1 MSEIFANIALYFEKT
16 FNIITLNT
24 IYLMKKFTSLMLF
37 LLMAVVAN
45 AATPI
50 LGTNVATAER
60 MYQFVKSKNSSFDRE
75 IAEQFIAVSAR
86 YGLRGD
92 IALCQSIIETGW
104 FKYTG
109 GTAVTPDDHNYCG
122 LGVTTL
128 GQKGCQF
135 STVEEGVTAQVQH
148 LYAYACNKALPA
160 GETLVDP
167 RFKYVTRGIAPNWED
182 LSGRWAASTTY
193 GSKIIAMYNDLMA
206 FNVSGETTTPS
217 LKASNT
223 SVSLTGTQGGT
234 APSTTVTITGANLTN
249 DITYSSSSSAFTV
262 TTSGWNSRTGGTMKI
277 SLNTALSA
285 GTYSGYIAVQSGTTR
300 IQINCTGTISSS
312 SEPAPGTPSLKAST
326 TSLSFTAQKGAAA
339 PSSTVTIT
347 GANLSNTIAYNSSSS
362 AFKVSTSNWDSYTGG
377 TMTISLD
384 TSKEPGTYSGYV
396 AVQSGTNRIEI
407 NCTGTITEA
416 STPEP
421 TPGTPSLTASTTSL
435 SFTAQKGAAAPSS
448 TVTITGANLTSDIVY
463 NSSSS
468 AFKVA
473 TSGWNSRTGGTMT
486 ISLDTSKEAGSYS
499 GYVAVQS
506 GSTRIEINCTGTI
519 TASGST
525 ETPSTVTIPTTFTN
539 DWCYSAA
546 NGTSA
551 SWMNPANDYTRNM
564 ALKGDNLYVVQRDP
578 DNATGY
584 IRIVNANTG
593 AMKGSLPS
601 TGITSEAYQYAS
613 VANMGGTIVA
623 CNLAYG
629 ATSALKVYSWS
640 GDAATPSVVL
650 ETTNHGA
657 RSGDLMSASG
667 TINNGKLYFT
677 SNTGYEGKV
686 YVYTVTNGVAN
697 PTPSVITLKDAS
709 GAAFNYGGSF
719 AVIEIRAN
727 EDGTFWA
734 TGKNGA
740 PALFNASGTLIR
752 ELNTAALDG
761 NNYGTSYAP
770 FTYGKFKLAA
780 AVTYKTTVQQG
791 YLNLIN
797 VTDGEASATKLNS
810 YPVLGVSGV
819 SNGTFVTT
827 ALAKVDGSKIHLW
840 TLIPKQGVAKYT
852 ATCEGVGVESIVAD
866 DDASIVIADNKV
878 AVNGAEVEAISIYSL
893 TGVKVAE
900 ENANEIATDDLKKG
914 IYVVVAITTEGEI
927 LSEKVYIN

>member
-1 MSEIFANIALYFEKT
+1 
-16 FNIITLNT
+16 
-24 IYLMKKFTSLMLF
+24 MKKFTSLMLF
-37 LLMAVVAN
+37 LIAAVVAN

-50 LGTNVATAER
+50 LGTNVATVER

-75 IAEQFIAVSAR
+75 IAEQFMAVSPI

-122 LGVTTL
+122 LGVTVL

-135 STVEEGVTAQVQH
+135 STVKEGVTAQIQH
-148 LYAYACNKALPA
+148 LYAYACTKSIPA

-182 LSGRWAASTTY
+182 LSGRWATASDY
-193 GSKIIAMYNDLMA
+193 GTKIMNMYKDMMA
-206 FNVSGETTTPS
+206 FNVSGEETPSTS
-217 LKASNT
+217 LKASTT
-223 SVSLTGTQGGT
+223 SVSLTGVQGGT
-234 APSTTVTITGANLTN
+234 APSTTVTITGTNLTS
-249 DITYSSSSSAFTV
+249 DINFSSSSSAFTV
-262 TTSGWNSRTGGTMKI
+262 TTSGWNSRTGGTLKI
-277 SLNTALSA
+277 TLDTSKSI
-285 GTYSGYIAVQSGTTR
+285 GSYSGYIAVQSGTTR
-300 IQINCTGTISSS
+300 IQINCTGTITSS

-326 TSLSFTAQKGAAA
+326 TSLSFTAQKGATA
-339 PSSTVTIT
+339 PSSSVTIT
-347 GANLSNTIAYNSSSS
+347 GANLS
-362 AFKVSTSNWDSYTGG
+362 
-377 TMTISLD
+377 
-384 TSKEPGTYSGYV
+384 
-396 AVQSGTNRIEI
+396 
-407 NCTGTITEA
+407 
-416 STPEP
+416 
-421 TPGTPSLTASTTSL
+421 
-435 SFTAQKGAAAPSS
+435 
-448 TVTITGANLTSDIVY
+448 SDIVY

-468 AFKVA
+468 AFKVT

-486 ISLDTSKEAGSYS
+486 ISLDTSKGVGSYS

-519 TASGST
+519 TDASEPTPTPGTPSLTASATSLSFTAQKGAAAPSSSVTIKGANLSSDIIYNSSASVFKVVTSGWNNRTGGTMTISLDTSKSPGTYSGYVAVQSGSARIEINCTGTIT
-525 ETPSTVTIPTTFTN
+525 EAGSSEPSTNVSIPTVFTN
-539 DWCYSAA
+539 DWSYSAA
-546 NGTSA
+546 GGTSA

-578 DNATGY
+578 DNSTGN

-593 AMKGSLPS
+593 EMKGSLPS
-601 TGITSEAYQYAS
+601 TGITKDAYQFSS

-629 ATSALKVYSWS
+629 ATSALKVYSWNS
-640 GDAATPSVVL
+640 DSATPSLVL
-650 ETTNHGA
+650 ETTSHGG
-657 RSGDLMSASG
+657 RSGDLMSTSG

-697 PTPSVITLKDAS
+697 PTPTEITLKDNT
-709 GAAFNYGGSF
+709 GAAFNYGGSY

-740 PALFNASGTLIR
+740 PTLFNANGTFIR

-761 NNYGTSYAP
+761 NSYGTSYVP
-770 FTYGKFKLAA
+770 FVYGKFKLAA
-780 AVTYKTTVQQG
+780 AVTYKTSVQQG
-791 YLNLIN
+791 YLNLID
-797 VTDGEASATKLNS
+797 VTDGEASAKKLNS
-810 YPVLGVSGV
+810 YPVLGASGV

-827 ALAKVDGSKIHLW
+827 AIAKVDGKKIHLW

-852 ATCEGVGVESIVAD
+852 ATCSESGVEKVDAD
-866 DDASIVIADNKV
+866 EIITMVVYDNKIEMK
-878 AVNGAEVEAISIYSL
+878 GAEVVNMSIYNL
-893 TGVKVAE
+893 TGIEVA
-900 ENANEIATDDLKKG
+900 NAQGNEVATDNLVHG
-914 IYVVVAITTEGEI
+914 IYVVLAKTAQGKIV
-927 LSEKVYIN
+927 SEKVYID

>member
-1 MSEIFANIALYFEKT
+1 
-16 FNIITLNT
+16 
-24 IYLMKKFTSLMLF
+24 MKKFTSLMLF
-37 LLMAVVAN
+37 LLVAVVAN

-50 LGTNVATAER
+50 LGTNVASVER
-60 MYQFVKSKNSSFDRE
+60 LYQFIKSKNSSFDRE

-122 LGVTTL
+122 LGVTVL

-135 STVEEGVTAQVQH
+135 STVKEGVTAQIQH
-148 LYAYACNKALPA
+148 LYAYACTKAIPA

-182 LSGRWAASTTY
+182 LSGRWATASDY
-193 GSKIIAMYNDLMA
+193 GTKILNMYKEMMA
-206 FNVSGETTTPS
+206 FKVTGEETPTTS
-217 LKASNT
+217 LKASTT
-223 SVSLTGTQGGT
+223 SVSLTGVQGGA
-234 APSTTVTITGANLTN
+234 APSTTVTITGTNLTS
-249 DITYSSSSSAFTV
+249 DISYSSSSSAFTV
-262 TTSGWNSRTGGTMKI
+262 STSGWNSRTGGTLKI
-277 SLNTALSA
+277 SLNTAMSA
-285 GTYSGYIAVQSGTTR
+285 GSYSGYIAVQSGTTR
-300 IQINCTGTISSS
+300 IQINCTGTITSS

-326 TSLSFTAQKGAAA
+326 TSLSFTAQKGATA

-347 GANLSNTIAYNSSSS
+347 GANLSSNIVYNSSSS
-362 AFKVSTSNWDSYTGG
+362 AFKVATSGWNNLTGG

-384 TSKEPGTYSGYV
+384 TSKAVGTYSGYI
-396 AVQSGTNRIEI
+396 AVQSGSTRIEI

-416 STPEP
+416 SEPTP
-421 TPGTPSLTASTTSL
+421 TPGTPSLKASTTSL

-448 TVTITGANLTSDIVY
+448 SVTITGANLSSDIIY

-468 AFKVA
+468 VFKVA

-486 ISLDTSKEAGSYS
+486 ISLDTSKSAGTYS

-519 TASGST
+519 TEATSSD
-525 ETPSTVTIPTTFTN
+525 TPSTVTIPTIFTN

-546 NGTSA
+546 NSTSV

-578 DNATGY
+578 DNATSS
-584 IRIVNANTG
+584 IHIVNANTG
-593 AMKGSLPS
+593 ASKGKLSD
-601 TGITSEAYQYAS
+601 TGIASDAYKFTS

-623 CNLAYG
+623 CNLAFG
-629 ATSALKVYSWS
+629 ATSTLKVYSWS
-640 GDAATPSVVL
+640 GDAATPSVLL
-650 ETTNHGA
+650 ETTNHGG

-697 PTPSVITLKDAS
+697 PTPTEITLKDAN

-761 NNYGTSYAP
+761 NSYGTSYCP
-770 FTYGKFKLAA
+770 FTYGDFKLAA
-780 AVTYKTTVQQG
+780 AVTYKTSVQQG

-797 VTDGEASATKLNS
+797 VTDGEASAQKLNS
-810 YPVLGVSGV
+810 YPVLGASGV

-827 ALAKVDGSKIHLW
+827 ALAKVDGTKIHLW

-852 ATCEGVGVESIVAD
+852 ATCEVSGIEKVDVD
-866 DDASIVIADNKV
+866 DVITMAVCDNKIEV
-878 AVNGAEVEAISIYSL
+878 KGAEVINMSIYNL
-893 TGVKVAE
+893 TGVEVA
-900 ENANEIATDDLKKG
+900 NAQGNEVATDNLVHG
-914 IYVVVAITTEGEI
+914 IYVVLAKTAQGKIF
-927 LSEKVYIN
+927 SEKVYID

>member
-1 MSEIFANIALYFEKT
+1 
-16 FNIITLNT
+16 
-24 IYLMKKFTSLMLF
+24 
-37 LLMAVVAN
+37 MAVVAN

-50 LGTNVATAER
+50 LGTNVATVER

-122 LGVTTL
+122 LGVTVL

-135 STVEEGVTAQVQH
+135 ATVAEGVTAQVQH
-148 LYAYACNKALPA
+148 LYAYACTKAIPA

-182 LSGRWAASTTY
+182 LSGRWAMASDY
-193 GSKIIAMYNDLMA
+193 GTKILNMYKEMMA
-206 FNVSGETTTPS
+206 FNVSGEETTTAS
-217 LKASNT
+217 LKASTT
-223 SVSLTGTQGGT
+223 SVSLSGTQGGS
-234 APSTTVTITGANLTN
+234 APSTTVTITGANLTS
-249 DITYSSSSSAFTV
+249 DISFSSSSSAFTV
-262 TTSGWNSRTGGTMKI
+262 TTSGWNNRTGGTMKI
-277 SLNTALSA
+277 SLNTALAA
-285 GTYSGYIAVQSGTTR
+285 GSYSGYIAVQSGTTR
-300 IQINCTGTISSS
+300 IQINCTGTITAGTT
-312 SEPAPGTPSLKAST
+312 PDPTPGTPSITAST
-326 TSLSFTAQKGAAA
+326 TSLSFTAQKGATA

-347 GANLSNTIAYNSSSS
+347 GANLSSDIVYNSSSS
-362 AFKVSTSNWDSYTGG
+362 AFKVATSGWNSRTGG

-384 TSKEPGTYSGYV
+384 TSKSPGTYSGYV
-396 AVQSGTNRIEI
+396 AVQSGSTRIEI

-416 STPEP
+416 STPDP

-468 AFKVA
+468 VFKVA

-486 ISLDTSKEAGSYS
+486 ISLDTSKSPGTYN

-506 GSTRIEINCTGTI
+506 GSARIEINCTGTI
-519 TASGST
+519 TESSSS
-525 ETPSTVTIPTTFTN
+525 ESPIISVPTVFTN
-539 DWCYSAA
+539 DWSYSAA
-546 NGTSA
+546 GGTSA

-564 ALKGDNLYVVQRDP
+564 ALNGDNLYVVQRDP
-578 DNATGY
+578 DNSTGN

-593 AMKGSLPS
+593 VMKGSLPS
-601 TGITSEAYQYAS
+601 TGITKDAYQFSS

-640 GDAATPSVVL
+640 SDSATPSLVL

-667 TINNGKLYFT
+667 TIKNGKLYFT

-697 PTPSVITLKDAS
+697 ATPTEITLKDAN
-709 GAAFNYGGSF
+709 GAAFNYGGSY

-740 PALFNASGTLIR
+740 PALFNANGTLIR
-752 ELNTAALDG
+752 TLNSAAIDG
-761 NNYGTSYAP
+761 NTYGTSYCP
-770 FTYGKFKLAA
+770 ITFGKYKLAA
-780 AVTYKTTVQQG
+780 AVTYKTSVQQG

-797 VTDGEASATKLNS
+797 VTDGEASATKLNG
-810 YPVLGVSGV
+810 YPVLGASGV

-827 ALAKVDGSKIHLW
+827 AIAKVDGTKIHLW

-852 ATCEGVGVESIVAD
+852 AACESVGVESIVTE
-866 DDASIVIADNKV
+866 DAKVVVCDNKIIV
-878 AVNGAEVEAISIYSL
+878 KGVDVSQMSVYTL
-893 TGVKVAE
+893 TGIEVA
-900 ENANEIATDDLKKG
+900 NANCEEVATDSLESG
-914 IYVVVAITTEGEI
+914 IYVAIGVTNDGKLI
-927 LSEKVYIN
+927 SEKVYIK

>member
-1 MSEIFANIALYFEKT
+1 
-16 FNIITLNT
+16 
-24 IYLMKKFTSLMLF
+24 MKKFTSLMLF
-37 LLMAVVAN
+37 LLVAVVAN

-50 LGTNVATAER
+50 LGTNVASVER
-60 MYQFVKSKNSSFDRE
+60 LYQFIKSKNSSFDRE
-75 IAEQFIAVSAR
+75 IAEQFMAVSPI

-122 LGVTTL
+122 LGVTVL

-135 STVEEGVTAQVQH
+135 STVKEGVTAQIQH
-148 LYAYACNKALPA
+148 LYAYACTKAIPA

-182 LSGRWAASTTY
+182 LSGRWATASNY
-193 GSKIIAMYNDLMA
+193 GTEILKMYNDMMA
-206 FNVSGETTTPS
+206 FKVTGEETPTTS
-217 LKASNT
+217 LKASTT
-223 SVSLTGTQGGT
+223 SVSLTGVQGGA
-234 APSTTVTITGANLTN
+234 APSTTVTITGTNLTS
-249 DITYSSSSSAFTV
+249 DINFSSSSSAFTV
-262 TTSGWNSRTGGTMKI
+262 TSSGWNSRTGGTLKI
-277 SLNTALSA
+277 TLDTSKSV
-285 GTYSGYIAVQSGTTR
+285 GSYSGYIAVQSGTTR
-300 IQINCTGTISSS
+300 IQINCTGTITSS

-326 TSLSFTAQKGAAA
+326 TSLSFTAQKGATT
-339 PSSTVTIT
+339 PSSSVTIT
-347 GANLSNTIAYNSSSS
+347 GANLSSNINYSSSSS
-362 AFKVSTSNWDSYTGG
+362 AFKVTTSGWNNLTGG

-384 TSKEPGTYSGYV
+384 TSKAVGTYSGYI
-396 AVQSGTNRIEI
+396 AVQSGSTRIEI

-416 STPEP
+416 SEPTP
-421 TPGTPSLTASTTSL
+421 TPGTPSLKASTTSL

-448 TVTITGANLTSDIVY
+448 SVTITGANLSSDIIY

-468 AFKVA
+468 VFKVA

-486 ISLDTSKEAGSYS
+486 ISLDTSKSAGTYS

-519 TASGST
+519 TEATSSD
-525 ETPSTVTIPTTFTN
+525 TPSAVTIPTIFTN

-546 NGTSA
+546 NSTSV

-578 DNATGY
+578 DNATSS
-584 IRIVNANTG
+584 IHIVNANTG
-593 AMKGSLPS
+593 ASKGKLSD
-601 TGITSEAYQYAS
+601 TGIASDAYKFTS

-623 CNLAYG
+623 CNLAFG
-629 ATSALKVYSWS
+629 ATSTLKVYSWS
-640 GDAATPSVVL
+640 GDAATPSVLL
-650 ETTNHGA
+650 ETTNHGG

-697 PTPSVITLKDAS
+697 PTPTEITLKDAN
-709 GAAFNYGGSF
+709 GAAFNYGGSY

-740 PALFNASGTLIR
+740 PALFNASGALIR

-761 NNYGTSYAP
+761 NSYGTSYCP
-770 FTYGKFKLAA
+770 FTYGDFKLAA
-780 AVTYKTTVQQG
+780 AVTYKTSVQQG

-797 VTDGEASATKLNS
+797 VTDGEASAQKLNS
-810 YPVLGVSGV
+810 YPVLGASSV

-827 ALAKVDGSKIHLW
+827 ALAKVDGAKIHLW

-852 ATCEGVGVESIVAD
+852 ATCEVSGIEKVEAD
-866 DDASIVIADNKV
+866 ENITMAVCDNKIEV
-878 AVNGAEVEAISIYSL
+878 KGAEVINMSIYNL
-893 TGVKVAE
+893 TGVEVA
-900 ENANEIATDDLKKG
+900 NAQGNEVATDNLVHG
-914 IYVVVAITTEGEI
+914 IYVVLAKTAQGKIF
-927 LSEKVYIN
+927 SEKVYID